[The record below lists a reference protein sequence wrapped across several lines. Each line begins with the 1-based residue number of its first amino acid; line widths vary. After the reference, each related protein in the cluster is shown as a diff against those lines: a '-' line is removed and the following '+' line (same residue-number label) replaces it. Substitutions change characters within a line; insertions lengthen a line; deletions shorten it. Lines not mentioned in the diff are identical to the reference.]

1 MSELPVIEF
10 SGVSKSFQN
19 NHVFTDLNFSLNKG
33 ESVCLIGTSGSGKT
47 LMVKSAIGLVRPNRG
62 TIKIDGQDIWKIS
75 EHERLQLQKRIGM
88 LFQKSGLFDSLKVWE
103 NVAFRLLQDKE
114 MTPDQAKEVAIE
126 KLRLVNLPASDADL
140 YPTELSGGMQKRV
153 GLARAIATDPEILL
167 LDEPTAGLDPI
178 TSNKINDLILETV
191 DALGVT
197 VLSVNSDMVGAQRL
211 SRRVAMLHDG
221 HIIWTGPSE
230 DMYESNNDYVDQF
243 VNSRAQ
249 GPISTIVFAA

>member
-1 MSELPVIEF
+1 MSRIKIDK
-10 SGVSKSFQN
+10 VSKSFGALKALDG
-19 NHVFTDLNFSLNKG
+19 VSLSLEAG
-33 ESVCLIGTSGSGKT
+33 RSLALIGPTAAGKSV
-47 LMVKSAIGLVRPNRG
+47 LLKCLVGLYGADGGAIS
-62 TIKIDGQDIWKIS
+62 IDGEAVGIS
-75 EHERLQLQKRIGM
+75 DERPAALNDRIGM
-88 LFQKSGLFDSLKVWE
+88 LFQQNALFDSLPVWE
-103 NVAFRLLQDKE
+103 NIAFRLLQDKS
-114 MTPDQAKEVAIE
+114 MTPVEAKEIAIE

-178 TSNKINDLILETV
+178 TSNKINDLILELV

-197 VLSVNSDMVGAQRL
+197 VLSVNSDMVGAKRL
-211 SRRVAMLHDG
+211 SHRLAMLHDG

-230 DMYESNNDYVDQF
+230 NMFESENEYVDQF

-249 GPISTIVFAA
+249 GPISTIVFAAG